1 MKTGSKAGLF
11 NREMFHEALKGSFV
25 KLNPVTLIK
34 NPVMFSVEVGTVII
48 LAMIPVKEPGYSIDS
63 SAVGYDLAV
72 AFILFIT
79 VLFGNFA
86 EALAESRGKAQA
98 ATLRRTREE
107 TPARKVL
114 PDGTILMVNST
125 LLIKGDVFM
134 VEAGE
139 MIPLDGEI
147 TEGMASID
155 ESAITGE
162 SAPVI
167 REAGTDHSGVI
178 GGTLV
183 ISDSIKVVVT
193 SGKGES
199 FLDKMIALVEG
210 ANRQKTPNEIA
221 LTILLSSFTIIFLVV
236 TVTLYPVSESLGLP
250 VSVTFLIALFVC
262 LIPTT
267 IGGLLSAIGISGME
281 RALKANIIAKSGKA
295 VENSGDIDVV
305 MLDKTGTITLGNRR
319 ATAITPLE
327 GHDPGTVARYSLLS
341 SLADS
346 TPEGK
351 SIVDLAGGPTALP
364 EGSLFIPFTASTRM
378 SGIDLPD
385 GTTIR
390 KGAWSAIR
398 NWITDHGSDHL
409 IEILCSEIAM
419 EGGTPLVVAY
429 NRQAVGVI
437 HLEDIIKPGIRERF
451 QRLSKMGVKTVM
463 VTGDNPQTAACISR
477 LAGVDDHIA
486 EAKPEDKL
494 NYILREQAT
503 GRMVAM
509 MGDGTNDSPA
519 LAQAD
524 VGVAMNSGTQAAKE
538 AANMVDLDNDPAKLL
553 EVIEIGKQL
562 LITRGNI
569 TTFSIVNDVAKYFAI
584 VPALFAASVPGL
596 KVLDIM
602 DLGSPSS
609 AVLSAVIFNA
619 LVIPALI
626 PLALR
631 GSRYKPLGASALLV
645 RNLLFY
651 GAGGLLVPFAGIKL
665 IDILITFLFYGG

>member
-1 MKTGSKAGLF
+1 MF

-327 GHDPGTVARYSLLS
+327 GHDPGTVAH
-341 SLADS
+341 
-346 TPEGK
+346 PK
-351 SIVDLAGGPTALP
+351 
-364 EGSLFIPFTASTRM
+364 
-378 SGIDLPD
+378 
-385 GTTIR
+385 
-390 KGAWSAIR
+390 
-398 NWITDHGSDHL
+398 
-409 IEILCSEIAM
+409 
-419 EGGTPLVVAY
+419 
-429 NRQAVGVI
+429 
-437 HLEDIIKPGIRERF
+437 
-451 QRLSKMGVKTVM
+451 
-463 VTGDNPQTAACISR
+463 
-477 LAGVDDHIA
+477 
-486 EAKPEDKL
+486 
-494 NYILREQAT
+494 
-503 GRMVAM
+503 
-509 MGDGTNDSPA
+509 
-519 LAQAD
+519 
-524 VGVAMNSGTQAAKE
+524 
-538 AANMVDLDNDPAKLL
+538 
-553 EVIEIGKQL
+553 
-562 LITRGNI
+562 
-569 TTFSIVNDVAKYFAI
+569 
-584 VPALFAASVPGL
+584 
-596 KVLDIM
+596 
-602 DLGSPSS
+602 
-609 AVLSAVIFNA
+609 
-619 LVIPALI
+619 
-626 PLALR
+626 
-631 GSRYKPLGASALLV
+631 
-645 RNLLFY
+645 
-651 GAGGLLVPFAGIKL
+651 
-665 IDILITFLFYGG
+665 

>member
-1 MKTGSKAGLF
+1 
-11 NREMFHEALKGSFV
+11 
-25 KLNPVTLIK
+25 
-34 NPVMFSVEVGTVII
+34 
-48 LAMIPVKEPGYSIDS
+48 
-63 SAVGYDLAV
+63 
-72 AFILFIT
+72 
-79 VLFGNFA
+79 
-86 EALAESRGKAQA
+86 
-98 ATLRRTREE
+98 
-107 TPARKVL
+107 
-114 PDGTILMVNST
+114 
-125 LLIKGDVFM
+125 
-134 VEAGE
+134 

-147 TEGMASID
+147 IEGMASID

-178 GGTLV
+178 GGTRV

-193 SGKGES
+193 SEKGES

-221 LTILLSSFTIIFLVV
+221 LTILLSSFTIVFLVV
-236 TVTLYPVSESLGLP
+236 TVTLYPLSDLLSFP
-250 VSVTFLIALFVC
+250 VSITFLIALFVC

-319 ATAITPLE
+319 ATEIIPVNGQE
-327 GHDPGTVARYSLLS
+327 SGSVARYAMLS
-341 SLADS
+341 SIADS

-351 SIVDLAGGPTALP
+351 SIVELTGGAEELP
-364 EGSLFIPFTASTRM
+364 GGATFIPFSASTRM

-385 GTTIR
+385 GTMIR
-390 KGAWSAIR
+390 KGAWSAIKVC
-398 NWITDHGSDHL
+398 WIDDASANRE
-409 IEILCSEIAM
+409 IEASCSSIATQ
-419 EGGTPLVVAY
+419 GGTPLVVAI
-429 NRQAVGVI
+429 NRKAVGVVR
-437 HLEDIIKPGIRERF
+437 LEDVIKPGIKERF
-451 QRLSKMGVKTVM
+451 QRLRKMGVKTVM
-463 VTGDNPQTAACISR
+463 VTGDNPQTAAYISQ

-494 NYILREQAT
+494 GYIIREQAA

-584 VPALFAASVPGL
+584 VPALFAGAIPGL
-596 KVLDIM
+596 KILDIM
-602 DLGSPSS
+602 SLGSPAS

-631 GSRYKPLGASALLV
+631 GSRYKPLGASALLT
-645 RNLLFY
+645 RNLLVY
-651 GAGGLLVPFAGIKL
+651 GLGGLLVPFAAIKI
-665 IDILITFLFYGG
+665 IDILITYLLIGG